1 MTVLNYSDGN
11 INVKVDS
18 SSSGV
23 VATVTR
29 EGVVL
34 GYCYDYMQ
42 GGKVRVFAST
52 EMAEPYQTLREA
64 VAATIRA
71 KTLGFVDTRKQQDP
85 PRQTAPARRGM
96 PRKWH
101 QRRDWD

>member
-1 MTVLNYSDGN
+1 MAVLNYSDGN

-18 SSSGV
+18 SRSGI
-23 VATVTR
+23 VATVSR

-34 GYCYDYMQ
+34 GYCYDYIKH
-42 GGKVRVFAST
+42 GARVFATT
-52 EMAEPYQTLREA
+52 EMNEPYQTLREA

-71 KTLGFVDTRKQQDP
+71 KTIGFVDARTQPDP
-85 PRQTAPARRGM
+85 PRQTSPARRGM